1 MNYVYR
7 YLLLC
12 VWVVTSLSLA
22 GMAQTGSEE
31 HIGRVVDWSY
41 HHIVVSG
48 PISTANL
55 DRARREPRILFHLAE
70 RNLRPAAGFSRAQIG
85 GDDNSS
91 RGQFRFGPIRG
102 RGFPGRPPGLPPKK
116 RNALERD
123 WSVSLGAGSLA
134 PNMFPAKF
142 GFNPDATLTL
152 TNCTT
157 DYAVFGLN
165 VAGSATQANLVGI
178 TNLYSGTGGFC
189 GAAPTVNWAY
199 DGTNVSGGKIL
210 TSTVVSLDG
219 SQIAYVESAATSA
232 VFHVLTW
239 KAGEGTSATNA
250 VTPTAVG
257 GCSASTSCLR
267 SLTYS
272 AGATNTLSSPWVD
285 YATDKAYVGS
295 DDGKIYRISCV
306 FKCAANTNPTVDWT
320 FVLPVKGTGGAS
332 ATPNGPVYDSDTGR
346 LFVGDQLGELWTLNV
361 SVTPPVVFAGPVM
374 VGGGG
379 CTTAHPPGRT
389 GTPAPG
395 VNCTASGGSY
405 GIPDPVLLDSTS
417 DKIFAFSGNDG
428 TTNSAVVAQLNEDLT
443 LMVKAH
449 VGRGSRNNNTTN
461 ANLYSGAFDNDFFGA
476 TPNTGQLY
484 LCGTSTTDTTSFLY
498 WIGFTAYPAMNATA
512 TSSITRGTSAGVPC
526 SPITEIYNP
535 NVNFGNGDHDIIISS
550 LVGAGADGL
559 LRTDDIST
567 GTITGALSGLSYPGG
582 TSGIIWDNTST
593 QAQASSVYFSTL
605 GTNVNIGGCNGNIH
619 CAVKLTQLGLN

>member
-1 MNYVYR
+1 MNYGVP
-7 YLLLC
+7 LLAIVRIGGYQPVAC
-12 VWVVTSLSLA
+12 RE
-22 GMAQTGSEE
+22 AQTGSEE
-31 HIGRVVDWSY
+31 HVGRVVDWSY

-102 RGFPGRPPGLPPKK
+102 RGFPGRPPGRPPKK
-116 RNALERD
+116 RTALERD

-219 SQIAYVESAATSA
+219 TQIAYVESAATSA

-272 AGATNTLSSPWVD
+272 SERHQHAVFAVGGLRHGQGFCGQRRWQDLPNQLRLQVCGQYQSDRGLDVHSAGKRNRWRF
-285 YATDKAYVGS
+285 S
-295 DDGKIYRISCV
+295 DAQRSGLRLGY
-306 FKCAANTNPTVDWT
+306 
-320 FVLPVKGTGGAS
+320 GALVCGRS
-332 ATPNGPVYDSDTGR
+332 TGR
-346 LFVGDQLGELWTLNV
+346 
-361 SVTPPVVFAGPVM
+361 A
-374 VGGGG
+374 
-379 CTTAHPPGRT
+379 
-389 GTPAPG
+389 
-395 VNCTASGGSY
+395 
-405 GIPDPVLLDSTS
+405 LDS
-417 DKIFAFSGNDG
+417 
-428 TTNSAVVAQLNEDLT
+428 
-443 LMVKAH
+443 
-449 VGRGSRNNNTTN
+449 
-461 ANLYSGAFDNDFFGA
+461 
-476 TPNTGQLY
+476 
-484 LCGTSTTDTTSFLY
+484 
-498 WIGFTAYPAMNATA
+498 
-512 TSSITRGTSAGVPC
+512 
-526 SPITEIYNP
+526 
-535 NVNFGNGDHDIIISS
+535 
-550 LVGAGADGL
+550 
-559 LRTDDIST
+559 
-567 GTITGALSGLSYPGG
+567 
-582 TSGIIWDNTST
+582 
-593 QAQASSVYFSTL
+593 
-605 GTNVNIGGCNGNIH
+605 
-619 CAVKLTQLGLN
+619 